1 MAMTAT
7 ETATPSSRLAE
18 TAQQTSTYEEVT
30 KQKQRIVVIET
41 DKKKT
46 VLLQNYGFISFRIN
60 LYIIQKRSN
69 GNRFLLI

>member
-18 TAQQTSTYEEVT
+18 TALQTSTYEEVT

-41 DKKKT
+41 DKKENSVASKLW
-46 VLLQNYGFISFRIN
+46 VH
-60 LYIIQKRSN
+60 IIPH
-69 GNRFLLI
+69 